1 MHLISTIFFT
11 EKVGTLEVRH
21 KFCRGHFCFFKIM
34 PTLIKIFLIKREMAQ
49 IKKKEIFKKK
59 GEKRQ
64 LMLSFGSTD
73 NLLSKGLAK

>member
-49 IKKKEIFKKK
+49 IKKK
-59 GEKRQ
+59 GNLQEKRRKAPVDAFFW
-64 LMLSFGSTD
+64 LY
-73 NLLSKGLAK
+73 